1 MIQPRNI
8 KLAVFDLDGTITKP
22 TSSWEHIHRQL
33 GTWEN
38 GGEIYLKKFLA
49 GEISYEDFARLDS
62 SHWQGINFTKIR
74 DIAKKVKYNP
84 GVKEIM
90 DYLRES
96 KIQVV
101 IISGGLSVIS
111 DKVVEDFDI
120 EDVYINDLIVDG
132 GLLTGEVKINV
143 SYNGKL
149 AIYKKLLKQY
159 DLKPSQV
166 MTVGDTPGD
175 IPLFKNSGLAVAINP
190 ITSDVAEIADIT
202 VKSLAEVIPLIKG
215 NGSRV
220 GGRGNN
226 VRSENCARCEKKL

>member
-1 MIQPRNI
+1 MTQARNI

-33 GTWEN
+33 GTWET
-38 GGEIYLKKFLA
+38 GGELYLKQFLA
-49 GEISYEDFARLDS
+49 GEISYDDFAQLDS
-62 SHWQGINFTKIR
+62 SHWQGITLAKIQ

-90 DYLRES
+90 DYLRER

-111 DKVVEDFDI
+111 DKVIEDFDI
-120 EDVYINDLIVDG
+120 EDVYINDLIVDD
-132 GLLTGEVKINV
+132 GLLTGEVRINV
-143 SYNGKL
+143 NYNGKL

-159 DLKPSQV
+159 DVKEHQV

-190 ITSDVAEIADIT
+190 ITADVAEIADIT
-202 VKSLAEVIPLIKG
+202 VKSLSEIIPLIQG
-215 NGSRV
+215 
-220 GGRGNN
+220 
-226 VRSENCARCEKKL
+226 